1 MLDVFSES
9 PCSWVNNPAVTALI
23 IAAMGRIM
31 VMKGP
36 NMTYETASE
45 SAPFSGVE
53 IKKDTVAPR
62 EAPLR
67 RRAPAAGRTLQEQ
80 RGSGVPI
87 TAARKTG
94 PTPRPPSHRWTQA
107 VGNHPRKIPA
117 TSKPTNNH
125 GAASTQMSQVFF
137 AKLAINWVKGM
148 GLCDRTGSQ
157 SLPARCGRSV
167 FSLC

>member
-1 MLDVFSES
+1 M
-9 PCSWVNNPAVTALI
+9 
-23 IAAMGRIM
+23 IAAIGRTI

-36 NMTYETASE
+36 SMTYETASE

-67 RRAPAAGRTLQEQ
+67 RRATAAGRTLQEQ

-94 PTPRPPSHRWTQA
+94 PTPRPPNQRWTQA

-117 TSKPTNNH
+117 TSKPT
-125 GAASTQMSQVFF
+125 QMFQVF
-137 AKLAINWVKGM
+137 LARSVIKRVRGM
-148 GLCDRTGSQ
+148 GLCYRAGSQ
-157 SLPARCGRSV
+157 SPARCGRIGFQPLLNYTVQVASWPREV
-167 FSLC
+167 TGKFVRIGPASP